1 MLSSFHHTKLPL
13 LNRQSGQLD
22 FCYISQK
29 RTKLAVKVMG
39 KAQLIDYLRGELAIS
54 NSAIAV
60 ALRHGEQD
68 ATQLPMVLWQYGLV
82 TLEQLNLIFDWLQ
95 TQPT

>member
-1 MLSSFHHTKLPL
+1 M
-13 LNRQSGQLD
+13 
-22 FCYISQK
+22 
-29 RTKLAVKVMG
+29 KVMG
-39 KAQLIDYLRGELAIS
+39 KAQLIDYLQRELAIS
-54 NSAIAV
+54 TSAIAV

-68 ATQLPMVLWQYGLV
+68 TSQLPMILWQYGLV

>member
-1 MLSSFHHTKLPL
+1 M
-13 LNRQSGQLD
+13 R
-22 FCYISQK
+22 
-29 RTKLAVKVMG
+29 
-39 KAQLIDYLRGELAIS
+39 KAQLINYLQGEMAIS

>member
-1 MLSSFHHTKLPL
+1 M
-13 LNRQSGQLD
+13 
-22 FCYISQK
+22 
-29 RTKLAVKVMG
+29 A
-39 KAQLIDYLRGELAIS
+39 KAQLIDYLQGEMAIS

-60 ALRHGEQD
+60 ALRHGEPD

-82 TLEQLNLIFDWLQ
+82 TLEQLNLIFDWLE